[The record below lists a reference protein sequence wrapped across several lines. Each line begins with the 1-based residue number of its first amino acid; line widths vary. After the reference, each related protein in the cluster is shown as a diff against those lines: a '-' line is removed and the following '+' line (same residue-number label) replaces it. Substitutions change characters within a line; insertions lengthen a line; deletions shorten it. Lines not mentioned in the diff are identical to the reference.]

1 MCHYYIVYRR
11 AFVYRSIYIL
21 TLDLAHLGSSIRNNP
36 VQNKL
41 MNGEDPINNNHAQ
54 TAGLGVRLATSSSS
68 RDPSPSDED
77 MDGEVE
83 ILGFKMPTEERVRK
97 R

>member
-1 MCHYYIVYRR
+1 
-11 AFVYRSIYIL
+11 
-21 TLDLAHLGSSIRNNP
+21 

>member
-1 MCHYYIVYRR
+1 MYKTYFCPD
-11 AFVYRSIYIL
+11 S
-21 TLDLAHLGSSIRNNP
+21 LAHLGSKNL

-41 MNGEDPINNNHAQ
+41 NGEDPIND
-54 TAGLGVRLATSSSS
+54 LRVRLATSSSS
-68 RDPSPSDED
+68 RHPSPSDED

-83 ILGFKMPTEERVRK
+83 ILGFKMPTEERMRK

>member
-1 MCHYYIVYRR
+1 
-11 AFVYRSIYIL
+11 
-21 TLDLAHLGSSIRNNP
+21 
-36 VQNKL
+36 VQTKL
-41 MNGEDPINNNHAQ
+41 NGEDLINNHAQ
-54 TAGLGVRLATSSSS
+54 NADLHVRLTTSSSS

>member
-1 MCHYYIVYRR
+1 MYKAY
-11 AFVYRSIYIL
+11 FSP
-21 TLDLAHLGSSIRNNP
+21 DSLADLGSKNL

-41 MNGEDPINNNHAQ
+41 NNGEDPINDHAQ
-54 TAGLGVRLATSSSS
+54 NADLRVRLATSSSS

>member
-1 MCHYYIVYRR
+1 M
-11 AFVYRSIYIL
+11 
-21 TLDLAHLGSSIRNNP
+21 
-36 VQNKL
+36 QNKL
-41 MNGEDPINNNHAQ
+41 MNSEDPINNNHAQ
-54 TAGLGVRLATSSSS
+54 TAGGLVVRLATSSSS

>member
-1 MCHYYIVYRR
+1 MYKTYFCPD
-11 AFVYRSIYIL
+11 S
-21 TLDLAHLGSSIRNNP
+21 LAHLGSKNL

-41 MNGEDPINNNHAQ
+41 NGEDPINDHAQ
-54 TAGLGVRLATSSSS
+54 NADLRVRLATSSSS